1 MEDFIEKNLIPLF
14 SECIN
19 SSETELALDS
29 LKAAKALVYYSSLAD
44 LTQVLNSALQH
55 KSKDVAHLSLDVL
68 RMMHETE
75 GKVKPLSPGEYK
87 KILIDAV
94 IPFLVT
100 CFRSGSDDTIL
111 SALSATKV
119 LSEDAEIKEILF
131 NPVEK
136 MILHKNQQIS
146 YLALD
151 IIRDVYIG
159 KEIHLFEGTWDKVA
173 NFASGVLRKIKKS
186 TEETRIEIARPVSAQ
201 TGGESVE
208 RIAQKVY
215 PQIKEIPL
223 GAPMQRRE
231 EIQGRI
237 IDVLKTNPE
246 YVEGLKEIK
255 SRYKIN

>member
-1 MEDFIEKNLIPLF
+1 MEDFIEKNLTPLF

-29 LKAAKALVYYSSLAD
+29 LKATKALVYYSSLAD
-44 LTQVLNSALQH
+44 LTRVLNSALQH

-75 GKVKPLSPGEYK
+75 GKVKPLSPGKYK

-100 CFRSGSDDTIL
+100 CFRSGSDDMIL
-111 SALSATKV
+111 SALSAAKV
-119 LSEDAEIKEILF
+119 LSEDAEIKGILF
-131 NPVEK
+131 DPIEK

-151 IIRDVYIG
+151 IIRDMYIG

-173 NFASGVLRKIKKS
+173 NFASGVLRKIKGLIK
-186 TEETRIEIARPVSAQ
+186 ETRVEITRPVSAEM
-201 TGGESVE
+201 GGERVE
-208 RIAQKVY
+208 KIPPKVY
-215 PQIKEIPL
+215 QQIKEKPL
-223 GAPMQRRE
+223 WEPMQRRE
-231 EIQGRI
+231 ELQNRI
-237 IDVLKTNPE
+237 IEVLKTNPE

-255 SRYKIN
+255 SKYKIN